1 MSSFSCPHYDDEHDI
16 CQRVGDLCV
25 PGRPGCVLFKNSV
38 FAVPWEE
45 RLAAKRLERAQD
57 VPENVRNLTWLPKGP
72 TAEGGEA

>member
-1 MSSFSCPHYDDEHDI
+1 MSSFSCPHYDEEHDT

-45 RLAAKRLERAQD
+45 RLAAKRLERAQNAAGD
-57 VPENVRNLTWLPKGP
+57 VRDDGSRGTP
-72 TAEGGEA
+72 

>member
-1 MSSFSCPHYDDEHDI
+1 MSSFSCPHYDEEHDT

-45 RLAAKRLERAQD
+45 RLAAKRLERAQNAAGD
-57 VPENVRNLTWLPKGP
+57 VRDDGSRGTL
-72 TAEGGEA
+72 